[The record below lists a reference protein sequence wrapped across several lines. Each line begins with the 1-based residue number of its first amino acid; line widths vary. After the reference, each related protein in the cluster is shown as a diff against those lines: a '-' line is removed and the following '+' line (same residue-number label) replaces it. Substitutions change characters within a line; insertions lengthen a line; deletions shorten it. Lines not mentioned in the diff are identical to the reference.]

1 MLQKVLP
8 HLRPKQHGSIAARE
22 RLELLLQNWTLSAWH
37 MAGKPSASAAPHL
50 VPFTPTISVT
60 PKQRQN
66 FKAKLPDDVW
76 DLVESADSKER
87 PRLVQLVCKLATP
100 GGRVELL
107 AMCGGQFE
115 RADSVEQASRPSSP
129 TMCEAAQ
136 PVPASLPNRI
146 ISKGEDVV
154 IFGAFELKW
163 AHFNGVCG
171 TVDSYDACT
180 NRYAVCTSNGSRVH
194 VHPRNVARAAVPMNE
209 FIADVHGVFDVGVH
223 EQVVTALKRV
233 HTACVR
239 VARFPTTLSLAMLSA
254 THYAVTGYWNYNCV
268 LEILY
273 LPTNPN
279 TDASVGGT
287 RSSRFH
293 C

>member
-100 GGRVELL
+100 GRRVELL

-129 TMCEAAQ
+129 TTCEAQ
-136 PVPASLPNRI
+136 PVPASPPNRM
-146 ISKGEDVV
+146 ISGGGQHTTLVHLPATPGVYLPKRGD
-154 IFGAFELKW
+154 FSLATGHAFV
-163 AHFNGVCG
+163 GQ
-171 TVDSYDACT
+171 
-180 NRYAVCTSNGSRVH
+180 
-194 VHPRNVARAAVPMNE
+194 VARV
-209 FIADVHGVFDVGVH
+209 
-223 EQVVTALKRV
+223 
-233 HTACVR
+233 
-239 VARFPTTLSLAMLSA
+239 
-254 THYAVTGYWNYNCV
+254 
-268 LEILY
+268 
-273 LPTNPN
+273 
-279 TDASVGGT
+279 
-287 RSSRFH
+287 
-293 C
+293 